1 MEVLVLIS
9 DCRKEAVTHE
19 DLEFF
24 RLIQN
29 HGVKDAQA

>member
-19 DLEFF
+19 DPEFF
-24 RLIQN
+24 RLIQS
-29 HGVKDAQA
+29 HGIKDVQG